1 MESAEQLENGNF
13 ESVWNKKEING
24 GNGSWS
30 RPLYCYYL
38 PGWNTRNERTTKGGE
53 SATGWGTGVGYGVW
67 WRWCSGTVPTADSSK
82 DANAVEI
89 STLAFYNKK
98 SVALGAEMKYILIPG
113 ITEQHMQVTF
123 SQAHSIKTPI
133 HTH

>member
-1 MESAEQLENGNF
+1 MEVTAVGAVHYIVITLQVGTREM
-13 ESVWNKKEING
+13 KE
-24 GNGSWS
+24 
-30 RPLYCYYL
+30 RPKV
-38 PGWNTRNERTTKGGE
+38 GK